1 VQPHGVSEVLVCVPD
16 HDGLFAA
23 ITAVLDEMALDVMSA
38 RVLTTNDGRSYDLF
52 QVMDQHGDVINDVDA
67 GELVSRLEVATSEE
81 QPRAPVQRKIPRRLR
96 HFTAPPVVQFS
107 DDPDGAGTVLR
118 LECNDQ
124 PGLLSRIAAAIY
136 SQNVQVHN
144 ARIATFGEKVE
155 DTFLVSDSDHRPLAP
170 GAMETLAES
179 IRRHLEQG

>member
-1 VQPHGVSEVLVCVPD
+1 
-16 HDGLFAA
+16 
-23 ITAVLDEMALDVMSA
+23 
-38 RVLTTNDGRSYDLF
+38 
-52 QVMDQHGDVINDVDA
+52 
-67 GELVSRLEVATSEE
+67 
-81 QPRAPVQRKIPRRLR
+81 VQRKIPRRLR

-124 PGLLSRIAAAIY
+124 PGLLSRVAAAIF

-155 DTFLVSDSDHRPLAP
+155 DTFLLSDSDHRPLAP
-170 GAMETLAES
+170 GAMEALAES
-179 IRRHLEQG
+179 IRSHLQQG